1 MPIQPISADKLYY
14 KTFKPSHALVEGII
28 PKGLTVLAGSPKIGK
43 SWMALD
49 LAIAVASGGSFLG
62 RSVKQTG
69 VFYLCLEDTEQR
81 IQKRMYELTDEA
93 PSGLYFSTSVD
104 RIGNGFT
111 KGVVE
116 MIRDH
121 PEIELVIVDTLQKVR
136 KSDDGSS
143 SGSYGKD
150 YEELAAL
157 KRIAD
162 LNDRS
167 ILVIHHLRKLK
178 DKNDPFNEISGSTA
192 ISGASDTNM
201 VLRKLEGSSTAELY
215 IRGRDVEE
223 RKFIL
228 EFNHPRWTVAKEF
241 GAAEVRREQIP
252 NVIFRIEGFI
262 KEIGSWSGSATELL
276 SLMDDHTVAPNKLM
290 QHITSYYYEVLYPS
304 GIRYE
309 QKREAGLRRITFTY
323 DPTEDTTLQDDSGD
337 DDSDG
342 SDGSMLHPYH
352 SLPSED
358 AAEAT
363 VVANTC
369 V

>member
-14 KTFKPSHALVEGII
+14 KTFKPNHALVEGII

-49 LAIAVASGGSFLG
+49 LALAVASGGSFLG
-62 RSVKQTG
+62 RPVKQAG

-81 IQKRMYELTDEA
+81 IQKRMYELADEA
-93 PSGLYFSTSVD
+93 PPGLYFSTCVD

-136 KSDDGSS
+136 QSDDG

-167 ILVIHHLRKLK
+167 ILVIHHLRKQK
-178 DKNDPFNEISGSTA
+178 DKSDPFNEISGSTA

-201 VLRKLEGSSTAELY
+201 VLKKPDGSSTAELY

-228 EFNHPRWTVAKEF
+228 EFNHPRWKVVQEF

-276 SLMDDHTVAPNKLM
+276 TLMDDHTVAPNKLM

-304 GIRYE
+304 GISYE
-309 QKREAGLRRITFTY
+309 QKREAGIRRITFTY
-323 DPTEDTTLQDDSGD
+323 NPAEDTTLQAVSGD

-342 SDGSMLHPYH
+342 SDGTVLHPYPM
-352 SLPSED
+352 LPSEGV
-358 AAEAT
+358 AEAT

>member
-14 KTFKPSHALVEGII
+14 KTFKPSRALVEGII

-49 LAIAVASGGSFLG
+49 LAIAVASGDSFLG
-62 RSVKQTG
+62 RPVEQAG

-81 IQKRMYELTDEA
+81 IQKRMYELADEA
-93 PSGLYFSTSVD
+93 PPGLYFSTSVD

-111 KGVVE
+111 QGVVE

-136 KSDDGSS
+136 KSDDGSG

-162 LNDRS
+162 VNDRS

-178 DKNDPFNEISGSTA
+178 DKSDPFNEISGSTA

-201 VLRKLEGSSTAELY
+201 VLKKPDGSSTAELY

-228 EFNHPRWTVAKEF
+228 EYEHPRWKVIQEF
-241 GAAEVRREQIP
+241 GATEVRREQIP
-252 NVIFRIEGFI
+252 NVILRIKGFI
-262 KEIGSWSGSATELL
+262 KEIGSWTGSATELL
-276 SLMDDHTVAPNKLM
+276 TLMDDHTVAPNKLM
-290 QHITSYYYEVLYPS
+290 QHITTYYYEVLYPS
-304 GIRYE
+304 GISYE
-309 QKREAGLRRITFTY
+309 QKREAGIRRITFTY
-323 DPTEDTTLQDDSGD
+323 DPAKDATLQDGSGD

-342 SDGSMLHPYH
+342 SDGSMPHPYPM
-352 SLPSED
+352 LPSEGV
-358 AAEAT
+358 AEAT
-363 VVANTC
+363 W
-369 V
+369 